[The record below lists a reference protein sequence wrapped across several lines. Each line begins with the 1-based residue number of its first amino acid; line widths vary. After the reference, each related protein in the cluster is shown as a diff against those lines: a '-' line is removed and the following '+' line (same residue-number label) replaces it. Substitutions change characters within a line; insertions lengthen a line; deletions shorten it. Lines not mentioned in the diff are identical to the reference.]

1 MEEEP
6 IEMNDPLFLDL
17 LKDYINKAGQQNY
30 STMDLFQKIKEDDLL
45 TKDNRLYL
53 TIHNETKNISSF
65 LIDSIEKFHLL

>member
-1 MEEEP
+1 
-6 IEMNDPLFLDL
+6 
-17 LKDYINKAGQQNY
+17 
-30 STMDLFQKIKEDDLL
+30 MDLFQKIKEDDLL